1 MLDFNC
7 YDANCIGNKNN
18 CLYPNM
24 VTVVDRDSF
33 IKAISFDHVTAE
45 FQGSYRSK
53 DKFITSNCIPMDC
66 DNDHSDDEKDWV
78 TPFDVALAFPG
89 VCFFASYSRNH
100 MKVKG
105 NKSARPRFHVYF
117 PIEEIKDAGEYS
129 NYKEQ
134 LYKEFSYFDNN
145 ALDAARFIYGIPNPE
160 VELYDGEFSIIE
172 FLQEDEFAKLDEKV
186 IESGSR
192 NNTMSHI
199 AGKLI
204 KRFGATDEA
213 HEKFLEQANT
223 CDPPLSDEELS
234 TIWNSAKKFGDKVSK
249 QDGYIPPEEYGRSY
263 EEYKPQELTD
273 IAMAEVFSK
282 HNKDKAIYTVS
293 AGWLYWDEKKWEVSE
308 LKVMHLYMETAKK
321 VLKNATYEFR
331 EAYTKLMQEEMDGAK
346 DVIAKAKSE
355 VNKAKQYLTFAKK
368 MNDHGKVSGILKLG
382 KSMLEVANDNLD
394 SDPFILNT
402 PDGIVDLKTGKMNEH
417 KPSAYCTKMT
427 FVSPANDNMYLWI
440 ETLDEVTGKDKEFQN
455 FLKYHAGSTLI
466 GRVYEEALLLVYGSG
481 GNGKSTV
488 FNSEAHVL
496 GDYAGKIPA
505 ESLTTR
511 AKNVKV
517 DLAELCGKR
526 YILASE
532 TEEGQRLSVSMLKQI
547 ASVDD
552 ISAERKYYAPFS
564 FTPSHST
571 ILYTNHLP
579 KVGSNDR
586 GTWRRILVAPFNTE
600 IKNPKTDYVDE
611 LLKKAGG
618 AILQWMIEGAA
629 LYIKNGYKFP
639 YSKVVDNA
647 KNAYREENDWID
659 HFITDHCVKGLN
671 ENVMSRTLYQVYREG
686 LLLMVNILET
696 IEIFQKH
703 CYKQATQRNEQI
715 KAICGWDYPS
725 IKMTPIVLTYTKVNE
740 KMLRNS

>member
-1 MLDFNC
+1 
-7 YDANCIGNKNN
+7 
-18 CLYPNM
+18 
-24 VTVVDRDSF
+24 
-33 IKAISFDHVTAE
+33 
-45 FQGSYRSK
+45 
-53 DKFITSNCIPMDC
+53 
-66 DNDHSDDEKDWV
+66 
-78 TPFDVALAFPG
+78 
-89 VCFFASYSRNH
+89 

-213 HEKFLEQANT
+213 HEKFLEQANR

-234 TIWNSAKKFGDKVSK
+234 TIWNSARKFGDKVSS
-249 QDGYIPPEEYGRSY
+249 QEGYIPPEEYGRSY

-331 EAYTKLMQEEMDGAK
+331 EAYTKLMQAEMDGAK

-355 VNKAKQYLTFAKK
+355 ANKAKQYLTFAKK

-382 KSMLEVANDNLD
+382 KSMLEIPNDKLD

-402 PDGIVDLKTGKMNEH
+402 PKGIVDLKTGKMNEH

-427 FVSPANDNMYLWI
+427 FVSPANDNMHLWI

-647 KNAYREENDWID
+647 KNVYREENDWID

-671 ENVMSRTLYQVYREG
+671 ENVMSRTLYQVYREWSIVNG
-686 LLLMVNILET
+686 EYTRNDRDFSKALL
-696 IEIFQKH
+696 
-703 CYKQATQRNEQI
+703 QA
-715 KAICGWDYPS
+715 G
-725 IKMTPIVLTYTKVNE
+725 YTKKRTN
-740 KMLRNS
+740 KGYMWLGLSINQNDADCFDIH

>member
-1 MLDFNC
+1 MLNFKIHT
-7 YDANCIGNKNN
+7 ATCIGNSSN
-18 CLYPNM
+18 CIYPNE
-24 VTVVDRDSF
+24 VLVSDRDSF

-213 HEKFLEQANT
+213 HEKFLEQANR

-234 TIWNSAKKFGDKVSK
+234 TIWNSARKFGDKVSS
-249 QDGYIPPEEYGRSY
+249 QEGYIPPEEYGRSY

-331 EAYTKLMQEEMDGAK
+331 EAYTKLMQAEMDGAK

-355 VNKAKQYLTFAKK
+355 ANKAKQYLTFAKK

-382 KSMLEVANDNLD
+382 KSMLEIPNDSLD
-394 SDPFILNT
+394 SNPFILNT
-402 PDGIVDLKTGKMNEH
+402 PKGIVDLKTGKMNEH

-427 FVSPANDNMYLWI
+427 FVSPANDNMHLWI

-671 ENVMSRTLYQVYREG
+671 ENVMSRTLYQVYREWSIVNG
-686 LLLMVNILET
+686 EYTRNDRDFSKALL
-696 IEIFQKH
+696 
-703 CYKQATQRNEQI
+703 QA
-715 KAICGWDYPS
+715 G
-725 IKMTPIVLTYTKVNE
+725 YTKKRTN
-740 KMLRNS
+740 KGYMWLGLSINQNDADCFDIH

>member
-1 MLDFNC
+1 MYKFLLC
-7 YDANCIGNKNN
+7 TANCSGDSSN
-18 CLYPNM
+18 CIYPNKT
-24 VTVVDRDSF
+24 TVSDRDSF
-33 IKAISFDHVTAE
+33 IKAISFDHVCGS
-45 FQGSYRSK
+45 FKGSYRSK
-53 DKFITSNCIPMDC
+53 DNFIKSDCIPMDC
-66 DNDHSDDEKDWV
+66 DNDHSDDPDDWV
-78 TPFDVALAFPG
+78 TPFDVAMAFPD
-89 VCFFASYSRNH
+89 VCFYASYSRNH
-100 MKVKG
+100 MKDKG
-105 NKSARPRFHVYF
+105 SKSARPRFHVYF
-117 PIEEIKDAGEYS
+117 PIEEIKDADEYAD
-129 NYKEQ
+129 YKVKIQ
-134 LYKEFSYFDNN
+134 TKFLYFDDN
-145 ALDAARFIYGIPNPE
+145 ALDAARFLYGTQNPE
-160 VELYDGEFSIIE
+160 VELYEGNLSIID
-172 FLQEDEFAKLDEKV
+172 FLQEDAFAKLDDKT

-192 NNTMSHI
+192 NNTMSRI

-204 KRFGATDEA
+204 KRFGATDESYQKFIKEA
-213 HEKFLEQANT
+213 EKCN
-223 CDPPLSDEELS
+223 PPLPDNELS
-234 TIWNSAKKFGDKVSK
+234 TIWNSAKKFGEKVSS
-249 QDGYIPPEEYGRSY
+249 QEGYIPPEEYGRSY

-273 IAMAEVFSK
+273 IAMADIFSK
-282 HNKDKAIYTVS
+282 HNKNYAVYTVS
-293 AGWLYWDEKKWEVSE
+293 AGWLYWNEKMWEVSE

-331 EAYTKLMQEEMDGAK
+331 ESYKRLMQAEIEGAK
-346 DVIAKAKSE
+346 DAIAKAKSE
-355 VNKAKQYLTFAKK
+355 ANRAKQYLTFAKK

-382 KSMLEVANDNLD
+382 KSMLEIPNEKLD

-402 PDGIVDLKTGKMNEH
+402 PDGIVDLKTGKIKEH
-417 KPSAYCTKMT
+417 SPDAFCTKMT
-427 FVSPANDNMYLWI
+427 YMSPAHENMHLWI
-440 ETLDEVTGKDKEFQN
+440 ETLDEVTGGDKEFQT

-618 AILQWMIEGAA
+618 AILKWMIEGAS

-639 YSKVVDNA
+639 YSKVVENA

-659 HFITDHCVKGLN
+659 HFITDRCTKGST
-671 ENVMSRTLYQVYREG
+671 ESVMSNQLYQVYRGWANLNGEYIRNNRDFAAALICAG
-686 LLLMVNILET
+686 YDKKRTSKGIQWIGISLNEDFE
-696 IEIFQKH
+696 EI
-703 CYKQATQRNEQI
+703 I
-715 KAICGWDYPS
+715 
-725 IKMTPIVLTYTKVNE
+725 
-740 KMLRNS
+740 

>member
-1 MLDFNC
+1 MLNFNC
-7 YDANCIGNKNN
+7 YDATCIGNKNN

-24 VTVVDRDSF
+24 VQVSDRDSF
-33 IKAISFDHVTAE
+33 IKAISFDHVCGK
-45 FQGSYRSK
+45 FKGDYRSK
-53 DKFITSNCIPMDC
+53 DNFISSDCIPMDC

-78 TPFDVALAFPG
+78 TPFDVALAFPE

-129 NYKEQ
+129 SYKEQ
-134 LYKEFSYFDNN
+134 LYKEFSYFDDN
-145 ALDAARFIYGIPNPE
+145 ALDAARFIYGISIPE
-160 VELYDGEFSIIE
+160 VELYDGESSIID
-172 FLQEDEFAKLDEKV
+172 FLQEDKFAMLDEKV

-204 KRFGATDEA
+204 KRFGDTDESYQ
-213 HEKFLEQANT
+213 KFMEQAGR
-223 CDPPLSDEELS
+223 CSPPLSDDELS
-234 TIWNSAKKFGDKVSK
+234 TIWNSARKFGNKVSK
-249 QDGYIPPEEYGRSY
+249 QEGYISPEEYGRSY

-282 HNKDKAIYTVS
+282 HNKDHAIYTVS
-293 AGWLYWDEKKWEVSE
+293 AGWLYWNEKKWEVSE
-308 LKVMHLYMETAKK
+308 LKVMHLYMETAKR

-331 EAYTKLMQEEMDGAK
+331 EAYKKLMQAEMAGAK
-346 DVIAKAKSE
+346 DVITKAKSE
-355 VNKAKQYLTFAKK
+355 ANRVKQYLTFAKK

-382 KSMLEVANDNLD
+382 KSMLEVPNDKLD

-402 PDGIVDLKTGKMNEH
+402 PDGIVDLITGKIKEH
-417 KPSAYCTKMT
+417 SSQFFCTKMT
-427 FVSPANDNMYLWI
+427 SMSPSNENMHLWI
-440 ETLDEVTGKDKEFQN
+440 ETLDEVTGGDKEFQQ

-466 GRVYEEALLLVYGSG
+466 GRGYEEALLLVYGSG

-639 YSKVVDNA
+639 YSEVVDNA
-647 KNAYREENDWID
+647 KNTYREENDWID
-659 HFITDHCVKGLN
+659 HFITDRCVKDTTKS
-671 ENVMSRTLYQVYREG
+671 VMSNQLYQVYRGWANLNGEYIRNNRDFAAALICAG
-686 LLLMVNILET
+686 YGKKRTSKGIQWIGISLNEDFD
-696 IEIFQKH
+696 EI
-703 CYKQATQRNEQI
+703 I
-715 KAICGWDYPS
+715 
-725 IKMTPIVLTYTKVNE
+725 
-740 KMLRNS
+740 

>member
-1 MLDFNC
+1 MYKFLLC
-7 YDANCIGNKNN
+7 TANCSGDSSN
-18 CLYPNM
+18 CIYPNKT
-24 VTVVDRDSF
+24 TVSDRDSF
-33 IKAISFDHVTAE
+33 IKAISFDHVCGS
-45 FQGSYRSK
+45 FKGSYRSK
-53 DKFITSNCIPMDC
+53 DNFIKSDCIPMDC
-66 DNDHSDDEKDWV
+66 DNDHSDDPDDWV
-78 TPFDVALAFPG
+78 TPFDVAMAFPD
-89 VCFFASYSRNH
+89 VCFYASYSRNH
-100 MKVKG
+100 MKDKG
-105 NKSARPRFHVYF
+105 SKSARPRFHVYF
-117 PIEEIKDAGEYS
+117 PIEEIKDADEYAD
-129 NYKEQ
+129 YKVKIQ
-134 LYKEFSYFDNN
+134 TKFLYFDDN
-145 ALDAARFIYGIPNPE
+145 ALDAARFLYGTQNPE
-160 VELYDGEFSIIE
+160 VELYEGNLSIID
-172 FLQEDEFAKLDEKV
+172 FLQEDAFAKLDDKT

-192 NNTMSHI
+192 NNTMSRI

-204 KRFGATDEA
+204 KRFGATDESYQKFIKEA
-213 HEKFLEQANT
+213 EKCN
-223 CDPPLSDEELS
+223 PPLPDNELS
-234 TIWNSAKKFGDKVSK
+234 TIWNSAKKFGEKVSS
-249 QDGYIPPEEYGRSY
+249 QEGYIPPEEYGRSY

-273 IAMAEVFSK
+273 IAMAEIFSK
-282 HNKDKAIYTVS
+282 HNKNYAVYTVS
-293 AGWLYWDEKKWEVSE
+293 AGWLYWNEKMWEVSE

-331 EAYTKLMQEEMDGAK
+331 ESYKRLMQAEIEGAK
-346 DVIAKAKSE
+346 DAIAKAKSE
-355 VNKAKQYLTFAKK
+355 ANRAKQYLTFAKK

-382 KSMLEVANDNLD
+382 KSMLEIPNEKLD

-402 PDGIVDLKTGKMNEH
+402 PDGIVDLKTGKIKEH
-417 KPSAYCTKMT
+417 SPDAFCTKMT
-427 FVSPANDNMYLWI
+427 YMSPAHENMHLWI
-440 ETLDEVTGKDKEFQN
+440 ETLDEVTGGDKEFQT

-618 AILQWMIEGAA
+618 AILKWMIEGAS

-639 YSKVVDNA
+639 YSKVVENA

-659 HFITDHCVKGLN
+659 HFITDRCTKGST
-671 ENVMSRTLYQVYREG
+671 ESVMSNQLYQVYRGWANLNGEYIRNNRDFAAALICAG
-686 LLLMVNILET
+686 YDKKRTSKGIQWIGISLNEDFE
-696 IEIFQKH
+696 EI
-703 CYKQATQRNEQI
+703 I
-715 KAICGWDYPS
+715 
-725 IKMTPIVLTYTKVNE
+725 
-740 KMLRNS
+740 

>member
-1 MLDFNC
+1 MYKFLLCTAKCSGDSS
-7 YDANCIGNKNN
+7 N
-18 CLYPNM
+18 CLYSNKTK
-24 VTVVDRDSF
+24 VSDRDSF
-33 IKAISFDHVTAE
+33 IKAISFDHVCGS
-45 FQGSYRSK
+45 FKGSYRSK
-53 DKFITSNCIPMDC
+53 DNFINSDCIPMDC
-66 DNDHSDDEKDWV
+66 DNDHSDDPNDWV
-78 TPFDVALAFPG
+78 TPFDVAMAFPD
-89 VCFFASYSRNH
+89 VCFYASFSRNH
-100 MKVKG
+100 MKDKG
-105 NKSARPRFHVYF
+105 SKSARPRFHVYF
-117 PIEEIKDAGEYS
+117 PIEEIKDADEYAD
-129 NYKEQ
+129 YKVKIQ
-134 LYKEFSYFDNN
+134 TKFIYFDDN
-145 ALDAARFIYGIPNPE
+145 ALDAARFLYGTQNPKA
-160 VELYDGEFSIIE
+160 ELYEGNLSIID
-172 FLQEDEFAKLDEKV
+172 FLQEDAFAKLDDKT

-192 NNTMSHI
+192 NNTMSRI

-204 KRFGATDEA
+204 KRFGVTGESYQKFIKEA
-213 HEKFLEQANT
+213 EKCN
-223 CDPPLSDEELS
+223 PPLPDNELS
-234 TIWNSAKKFGDKVSK
+234 TIWNSAKKFGDKVSS
-249 QDGYIPPEEYGRSY
+249 QEGYIPPDEYGRSY

-273 IAMAEVFSK
+273 IAMAEIFSK
-282 HNKDKAIYTVS
+282 HNKNYAVYTVS
-293 AGWLYWDEKKWEVSE
+293 AGWLYWNEKKWEVSE

-321 VLKNATYEFR
+321 VLRNATYEFR
-331 EAYTKLMQEEMDGAK
+331 ESYKRLMQAEIEGDK
-346 DVIAKAKSE
+346 DAIAKAKSE
-355 VNKAKQYLTFAKK
+355 ANRAKQYLTFAKK

-382 KSMLEVANDNLD
+382 KSMLEIPNDKLD

-402 PDGIVDLKTGKMNEH
+402 PDGIVDLKTGKMKEH
-417 KPSAYCTKMT
+417 SPDAFCTKMT
-427 FVSPANDNMYLWI
+427 YMSPAHDNMHLWI
-440 ETLDEVTGKDKEFQN
+440 ETLDEVTGGDKEFQT
-455 FLKYHAGSTLI
+455 FLKYHAGSALI

-618 AILQWMIEGAA
+618 AILKWMIEGAS

-639 YSKVVDNA
+639 YSKVVENA

-659 HFITDHCVKGLN
+659 HFITDRCTKGN
-671 ENVMSRTLYQVYREG
+671 TESVMSNQLYQVYRAWANLNGEYIRNNRDFAAALICAG
-686 LLLMVNILET
+686 YDKKRTSQGIQWTGISLNEDFE
-696 IEIFQKH
+696 EI
-703 CYKQATQRNEQI
+703 I
-715 KAICGWDYPS
+715 
-725 IKMTPIVLTYTKVNE
+725 
-740 KMLRNS
+740 

>member
-105 NKSARPRFHVYF
+105 NKSARPRFHIYF

-129 NYKEQ
+129 SYKEQ
-134 LYKEFSYFDNN
+134 LYKEFSYFDDN

-172 FLQEDEFAKLDEKV
+172 FLQEDEFSKLDENV

-204 KRFGATDEA
+204 KRFGASDEA
-213 HEKFLEQANT
+213 HEKFLEQANR

-249 QDGYIPPEEYGRSY
+249 QEGYIPPEEYGRSY

-331 EAYTKLMQEEMDGAK
+331 EAYTKLMQAEMDGAK

-355 VNKAKQYLTFAKK
+355 ANKAKQYLTFAKK

-382 KSMLEVANDNLD
+382 KSMLEVASDTLD

-402 PDGIVDLKTGKMNEH
+402 PKGIVDLKTGKMNEH

-427 FVSPANDNMYLWI
+427 FVSPANDNMHLWI

-618 AILQWMIEGAA
+618 AILQWMIEGAT

-659 HFITDHCVKGLN
+659 HFITDRCVKGLN
-671 ENVMSRTLYQVYREG
+671 ENVMSRTLYQVYREWSIVNG
-686 LLLMVNILET
+686 EYTRNDRDFSKALL
-696 IEIFQKH
+696 
-703 CYKQATQRNEQI
+703 QA
-715 KAICGWDYPS
+715 G
-725 IKMTPIVLTYTKVNE
+725 YTKKRTN
-740 KMLRNS
+740 KGYMWLGLSINQNDADCFDIH

>member
-1 MLDFNC
+1 MLNFNC
-7 YDANCIGNKNN
+7 YDATCTGNKNN

-24 VTVVDRDSF
+24 VTVVNRDSI
-33 IKAISFDHVTAE
+33 IKAISFDHVCGK
-45 FQGSYRSK
+45 FKGNYRSK
-53 DKFITSNCIPMDC
+53 DNFISSDCIPIDC

-78 TPFDVALAFPG
+78 TPFDVAMAFPD
-89 VCFFASYSRNH
+89 VCFYVSYSRNH
-100 MKVKG
+100 MKNKG
-105 NKSARPRFHVYF
+105 SKSARPRFHVYF
-117 PIEEIKDAGEYS
+117 PTEEITDADEYAK
-129 NYKEQ
+129 YKE
-134 LYKEFSYFDNN
+134 KVHADFSYFDDN
-145 ALDAARFIYGIPNPE
+145 ALDAARFIYGVSPAE
-160 VELYDGEFSIIE
+160 VELYEGSSTVLDFLLDDSFANLGES
-172 FLQEDEFAKLDEKV
+172 
-186 IESGSR
+186 IESGNR

-204 KRFGATDEA
+204 KRFGDSQEA
-213 HEKFLEQANT
+213 YEKFMEQADR
-223 CDPPLSDEELS
+223 CDPPLPEEELS
-234 TIWNSAKKFGDKVSK
+234 TIWNSARKFGNKVSK
-249 QDGYIPPEEYGRSY
+249 QEGYIPPEEYGRSY

-273 IAMAEVFSK
+273 VTMAEVFSK
-282 HNKDKAIYTVS
+282 HNKNKAIYTVS
-293 AGWLYWDEKKWEVSE
+293 SGWLYWNGKKWEVSE
-308 LKVMHLYMETAKK
+308 LKVMYLYMETAKR
-321 VLKNATYEFR
+321 VLKNASYEFR
-331 EAYTKLMQEEMDGAK
+331 EAYKKLMQAEMDGAK
-346 DVIAKAKSE
+346 DSIAKAKFE
-355 VNKAKQYLTFAKK
+355 ANKAKQYLTFAKK

-382 KSMLEVANDNLD
+382 KSMMEVSNDKLD

-402 PDGIVDLKTGKMNEH
+402 PDGIVDLKIGKMKEH
-417 KPSAYCTKMT
+417 NPNSYCTKMT
-427 FVSPANDNMYLWI
+427 SVSPNDENMHLWN
-440 ETLDEVTGKDKEFQN
+440 ETLNEVTGGDKEFQT
-455 FLKYHAGSTLI
+455 FLQYHAGSTLI

-481 GNGKSTV
+481 ENGKSTV

-579 KVGSNDR
+579 KVGSNDK

-618 AILQWMIEGAA
+618 AILQWMIEGTA

-639 YSKVVDNA
+639 SCMVVEQA
-647 KNAYREENDWID
+647 KNAYREDNDCLN
-659 HFITDHCVKGLN
+659 HFINDFCVEGAN
-671 ENVMSRTLYQVYREG
+671 EKEMSRVLYQSYRQWASLSGDYIRNG
-686 LLLMVNILET
+686 L
-696 IEIFQKH
+696 
-703 CYKQATQRNEQI
+703 A
-715 KAICGWDYPS
+715 YPS
-725 IKMTPIVLTYTKVNE
+725 IAMPRMIF
-740 KMLRNS
+740 